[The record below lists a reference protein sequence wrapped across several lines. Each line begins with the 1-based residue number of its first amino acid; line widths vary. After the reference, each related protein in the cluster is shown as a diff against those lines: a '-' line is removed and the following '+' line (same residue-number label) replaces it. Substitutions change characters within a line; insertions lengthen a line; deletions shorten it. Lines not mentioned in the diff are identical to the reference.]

1 MRVRHPTPLPPPSRA
16 DLEAQVAA
24 RTRDLEAARAELLA
38 RSRQNEEADRLK
50 NAFIANMSH
59 EIRTPLNSVL
69 ALTQLLRE
77 GVAGPLTVDQRKYL
91 QIIERNGQALLHL
104 INDVLD
110 LSRIETGHLEMD
122 VRDIDLVPQIE
133 LVASALSPLAA
144 AKSLDLTLKVAPSL
158 PLARGDA
165 DRFRQIMTNLVGNAI
180 KFTEEGGRVMIGA
193 EASGDTVTVT
203 VTDTGVGIP
212 ESYRD
217 KIFQEF
223 VQVDQ
228 TLARRQGGTGLG
240 LAIAR
245 RLARLMGGD
254 INVESVPARGS
265 RFSLTLPR
273 ASGTRAAAPP
283 VAEADDEAAA
293 GVPAARPGLPA
304 TVLVVED
311 NEDNLFTLRQILAR
325 RPLEIVTAMS
335 GRQAIEIC
343 RRQPPPDLVIMD
355 VQMPGMTGLQATGAS
370 RALPGGAG
378 IPIVALTA
386 QAMKGDRER
395 ILAAG
400 CDAYLAKPVQ
410 PNELISVVD
419 RLLREGA
426 AGATISARA
435 APPAGPPPEE
445 KRDDTEDGA
454 HTPRR

>member
-16 DLEAQVAA
+16 DLEAEVAS
-24 RTRDLEAARAELLA
+24 RTRELESLRAELEA
-38 RSRQNEEADRLK
+38 RSRHTEEVDRLK

-69 ALTQLLRE
+69 ALTELLRE

-91 QIIERNGQALLHL
+91 QVIERNGQALLHL

-122 VRDIDLVPQIE
+122 VQDVDLAPQVE

-144 AKSLDLTLKVAPSL
+144 AKNVDLSVKL
-158 PLARGDA
+158 PPDLPPARGDA

-180 KFTEEGGRVMIGA
+180 KFTEAGGRVMIGGELRA
-193 EASGDTVTVT
+193 EAVTVV

-212 ESYRD
+212 DAYLE

-254 INVESVPARGS
+254 IQVDSVLGRGS

-273 ASGTRAAAPP
+273 AAGGRPPARVPAAA
-283 VAEADDEAAA
+283 EGEDDA
-293 GVPAARPGLPA
+293 GVPA
-304 TVLVVED
+304 
-311 NEDNLFTLRQILAR
+311 
-325 RPLEIVTAMS
+325 
-335 GRQAIEIC
+335 
-343 RRQPPPDLVIMD
+343 
-355 VQMPGMTGLQATGAS
+355 
-370 RALPGGAG
+370 
-378 IPIVALTA
+378 
-386 QAMKGDRER
+386 
-395 ILAAG
+395 
-400 CDAYLAKPVQ
+400 
-410 PNELISVVD
+410 
-419 RLLREGA
+419 
-426 AGATISARA
+426 
-435 APPAGPPPEE
+435 
-445 KRDDTEDGA
+445 
-454 HTPRR
+454 